1 MTSSET
7 RKCAVRM
14 MGEPCGRSRCPGVGR
29 TRRWE
34 EWRLRGD
41 ERMSWIGAKRVLS
54 AIEARAATPEQRA
67 STGNAGL
74 QAAAGLAQL
83 Q

>member
-1 MTSSET
+1 
-7 RKCAVRM
+7 
-14 MGEPCGRSRCPGVGR
+14 
-29 TRRWE
+29 
-34 EWRLRGD
+34 
-41 ERMSWIGAKRVLS
+41 MSWIGAKRVLS